1 MVAMVMD
8 FHIRGRIESSGPAQ
22 YAAIAVAIPLDG
34 SEASRTKQAVR
45 RTPSQALGRLREL
58 VIQLGSEIRAEG
70 GTILEVVTDD

>member
-8 FHIRGRIESSGPAQ
+8 FHIRGRVEAKGPAQ

-34 SEASRTKQAVR
+34 SARTRTKEGVC
-45 RTPSQALGRLREL
+45 RTRAQALGRLREL
-58 VIQLGSEIRAEG
+58 VIELGTEIRAEG